1 MSRDTEIKQDTE
13 PVEVESVTSD
23 MLLDAEA
30 LLLCGLMWS
39 PAGSADAAKIVGVL
53 TAEDFYNP
61 SYGTIYQVIAE
72 RVAMGQSADAASLR
86 SWVIEQGSDSPIRPK
101 QATSLLLGLA
111 TLGTVPEQLINYADQ
126 VLGASYRRGYFAM
139 TQALTQAAETA
150 PESHLFDIMVEHGKE
165 QRSAWSRRHAL
176 RVSRVIAASA

>member
-53 TAEDFYNP
+53 TTEDFYNP

-72 RVAMGQSADAASLR
+72 RVAMGQSA
-86 SWVIEQGSDSPIRPK
+86 
-101 QATSLLLGLA
+101 
-111 TLGTVPEQLINYADQ
+111 
-126 VLGASYRRGYFAM
+126 VLG
-139 TQALTQAAETA
+139 
-150 PESHLFDIMVEHGKE
+150 D
-165 QRSAWSRRHAL
+165 
-176 RVSRVIAASA
+176 

>member
-1 MSRDTEIKQDTE
+1 MSQDTE
-13 PVEVESVTSD
+13 GKHDVEQTEIESVTSD

-39 PAGSADAAKIVGVL
+39 PVGSADAAQIVEVL

-61 SYGTIYQVIAE
+61 PYGTIYRIIAD
-72 RVAMGQSADAASLR
+72 RVAMNQPADAASLR
-86 SWVIEQGSDSPIRPK
+86 SWVVEQGSDSPIQPK

-139 TQALTQAAETA
+139 TQALAQAAETA
-150 PESHLFDIMVEHGKE
+150 PETRLFDIMVEHGKE
-165 QRSAWSRRHAL
+165 QRSAWTRRHAL
-176 RVSRVIAASA
+176 RAPRTVAASA